1 MLHGKYLVDKY
12 DSVYATILSMSTKIV
27 VDTSV
32 FISALI
38 GAKGPSR
45 ELIRRCLLGEYQPLM
60 GTALFSEYES
70 VMGRE
75 EILARCSLKESEIA
89 SLLAAFIS
97 VAEWTKIYYSW
108 RPNLR
113 DEGDNHLI
121 ELAVAGNAGI
131 IATNNLK
138 DFRSPEL
145 AFPNVS
151 ILKPEQII
159 RS

>member
-1 MLHGKYLVDKY
+1 MLDNMIAYTLSLY
-12 DSVYATILSMSTKIV
+12 SMSTKIV

-38 GAKGPSR
+38 GSKGPSR

-60 GTALFSEYES
+60 GTALFAEYES
-70 VMGRE
+70 VIGRE
-75 EILARCSLKESEIA
+75 EILARCSLEQSE
-89 SLLAAFIS
+89 LLTLLDTFMS

-121 ELAVAGNAGI
+121 ELAVAGNAKT

-138 DFRSPEL
+138 DFRSPAL
-145 AFPNVS
+145 NFPEIS
-151 ILKPEQII
+151 ILKPEQLI

>member
-1 MLHGKYLVDKY
+1 
-12 DSVYATILSMSTKIV
+12 MSTKIV

-38 GAKGPSR
+38 GAKGSSR
-45 ELIRRCLLGEYQPLM
+45 DLIRRCLLGEYQPLM
-60 GTALFSEYES
+60 GTALFSEYEA

-75 EILARCSLKESEIA
+75 ETLVRCSLEQADIDR
-89 SLLAAFIS
+89 LLAAFMS

-108 RPNLR
+108 RPNLK

-121 ELAVAGNAGI
+121 ELAVAGNAKV
-131 IATNNLK
+131 IATNNFK
-138 DFRSPEL
+138 DFRLPEL
-145 AFPNVS
+145 IFPNIS
-151 ILKPEQII
+151 ILKSEQII

>member
-1 MLHGKYLVDKY
+1 MN
-12 DSVYATILSMSTKIV
+12 TKIV

-45 ELIRRCLLGEYQPLM
+45 ELIRRCLLGGYRPLM
-60 GTALFSEYES
+60 GTTLFSEYES

-75 EILARCSLKESEIA
+75 EILVRCCLEQADILN
-89 SLLAAFIS
+89 LLAAFIS
-97 VAEWTKIYYSW
+97 VAEWTKIYYLW
-108 RPNLR
+108 RPNLK

-121 ELAVAGNAGI
+121 ELAVAGNAKI
-131 IATNNLK
+131 VATHNLK
-138 DFRSPEL
+138 DFQSSEL
-145 AFPNVS
+145 TFPNIS